1 MTVHSMY
8 SAVKLTK
15 SSETVFQKETTAKR
29 DRSLNISHELVSATK
44 LETLLLLVKRLWVC
58 LDGRDVLLKF
68 S

>member
-1 MTVHSMY
+1 MTIHSMY
-8 SAVKLTK
+8 SAVQLTK
-15 SSETVFQKETTAKR
+15 SSETVFQKETTAETG
-29 DRSLNISHELVSATK
+29 NISHELVSGTK